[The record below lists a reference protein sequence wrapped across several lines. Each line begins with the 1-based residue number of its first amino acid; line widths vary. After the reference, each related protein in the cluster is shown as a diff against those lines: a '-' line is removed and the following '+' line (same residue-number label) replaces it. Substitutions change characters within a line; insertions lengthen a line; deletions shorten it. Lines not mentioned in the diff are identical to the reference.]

1 MSSLDPP
8 HMSRSYGR
16 RLRWAI
22 SRQRKTNP
30 AVDRW
35 IADLARREDPLP
47 ARQAVLD
54 ELGQILADGGDLEH
68 EGGLP
73 DETGFGGSVSV
84 PASLL
89 SAVYQELERLLPPG
103 AAPLRP
109 GSVEHQD
116 SALEALA
123 SALSGNAL
131 DSDWARSEAARV
143 LGELARSG
151 WQLARPLERG
161 ELGPGEASG

>member
-1 MSSLDPP
+1 MGDQQTAKDQPCRGPLDRRPRPP
-8 HMSRSYGR
+8 GG
-16 RLRWAI
+16 
-22 SRQRKTNP
+22 
-30 AVDRW
+30 
-35 IADLARREDPLP
+35 PLP
-47 ARQAVLD
+47 AHQAVLD

-73 DETGFGGSVSV
+73 YETGFGSV
-84 PASLL
+84 PVPVSLL
-89 SAVYQELERLLPPG
+89 SAVYQEIERLLPPG

-143 LGELARSG
+143 LAELAHSG